1 MWEDVIDSVYVS
13 QKDLSFGEI
22 KTKYVNTLDYT
33 FNLPNGSSCLVQA
46 NQNLG
51 SIIEKPEWHLKDSGV
66 SSKCATYLPSGT
78 FVPDYLKFNAA
89 RDTFYIIDAKYYL
102 PRWYVTNDGE
112 YKIEKQ
118 PGVEDVVKQY
128 MYYLAYKP
136 LLENNMIDI
145 RHVENYY
152 VMPTEGEDEDSGY
165 VKIDF
170 LAQLLPDVFN
180 IRVKRINAEKLFDH
194 YLHDEVLDVSTMPN
208 S

>member
-1 MWEDVIDSVYVS
+1 
-13 QKDLSFGEI
+13 
-22 KTKYVNTLDYT
+22 
-33 FNLPNGSSCLVQA
+33 
-46 NQNLG
+46 
-51 SIIEKPEWHLKDSGV
+51 
-66 SSKCATYLPSGT
+66 
-78 FVPDYLKFNAA
+78 
-89 RDTFYIIDAKYYL
+89 
-102 PRWYVTNDGE
+102 
-112 YKIEKQ
+112 
-118 PGVEDVVKQY
+118 